1 MLHLKWRHLTLNTD
15 QEEAI
20 NRYSLKNLT
29 LMLRQKLK
37 PLILN
42 TDQVLILF
50 NFFNFKIQISN
61 FSLNYIGGGN
71 KQVINN
77 FNN

>member
-1 MLHLKWRHLTLNTD
+1 
-15 QEEAI
+15 
-20 NRYSLKNLT
+20 LT